1 MLKVLVVEDDRFLRD
16 IIEKNLTKNGY
27 DVLQAENGKIGIDI
41 YENQHIDLII
51 TDIMMPVMDG
61 NKMVKSIRY
70 TNPDIPIIMLTAL
83 DAFLDKEKGFTSG
96 TDDYLV
102 KPVNMQELILRV
114 KALLRRSK
122 INNENQLIHKDIKLE
137 HSSKQCF
144 IGDTPIN
151 LTVKEFELLFKLLSS
166 PNQIFTRDQ
175 LMDEIWGYDSESYTR
190 TVDTHIKRIREK
202 VVTNSFEIKT
212 VRGLGYKVVLS

>member
-1 MLKVLVVEDDRFLRD
+1 MLKILVVEDDRFLRD
-16 IIEKNLTKNGY
+16 IIEKNLARNGY
-27 DVLQAENGKIGIDI
+27 DVLQAENGRIGLDI
-41 YENQHIDLII
+41 FENNHIDLVI

-61 NKMVKSIRY
+61 NQLVKSIRY
-70 TNPDIPIIMLTAL
+70 QNNDIPIIMLTAL

-102 KPVNMQELILRV
+102 KPINMQELILRV
-114 KALLRRSK
+114 RALLRRSK
-122 INNENQLIHKDIKLE
+122 INSEHELVHKELRLE
-137 HSSKQCF
+137 HSSKQCY
-144 IGDTPIN
+144 IGNQPVN

-202 VVTNSFEIKT
+202 VVTSAFEIKT
-212 VRGLGYKVVLS
+212 VRGLGYKAVLL

>member
-1 MLKVLVVEDDRFLRD
+1 MLKILIVEDDRFLRD

-27 DVLQAENGKIGIDI
+27 DCVQAENGKIGLDI
-41 YENQHIDLII
+41 FENNHIDLII

-61 NKMVKSIRY
+61 NQFVKLVRY
-70 TNPDIPIIMLTAL
+70 QNEEIPIIMLTAL
-83 DAFLDKEKGFTSG
+83 DAFLDKERGFTSG

-102 KPVNMQELILRV
+102 KPINMQELILRV

-122 INNENQLIHKDIKLE
+122 INSEHKLIHKDITLE
-137 HSSKQCF
+137 HASKVCLVNNE
-144 IGDTPIN
+144 PVN

-202 VVTNSFEIKT
+202 VQSSSFEIKT
-212 VRGLGYKVVLS
+212 VRGLGYKAVLL

>member
-16 IIEKNLTKNGY
+16 IIDKILSKNGY
-27 DVLQAENGKIGIDI
+27 EVVQAENGKIGLDI
-41 YENQHIDLII
+41 YENNHIDLII

-61 NKMVKSIRY
+61 NQLVKSIRY
-70 TNPDIPIIMLTAL
+70 TDTNIPIIMLTAL

-122 INNENQLIHKDIKLE
+122 IHNENQLIHKDIKLE
-137 HSSKQCF
+137 FSSKQCF
-144 IGDTPIN
+144 LGETMIN

-190 TVDTHIKRIREK
+190 TVDTHIKRVREK
-202 VVTNSFEIKT
+202 VNTSSFEIKT
-212 VRGLGYKVVLS
+212 VRGLGYKAVLK

>member
-1 MLKVLVVEDDRFLRD
+1 MLKILVVEDDRFLRD
-16 IIEKNLTKNGY
+16 IIEKNLTRNGY
-27 DVLQAENGKIGIDI
+27 DVLQAENGKIGLDI
-41 YENQHIDLII
+41 YENNHIDLII

-61 NKMVKSIRY
+61 NQLVKSVRY
-70 TNPDIPIIMLTAL
+70 QDSDIPIIMLTAL
-83 DAFLDKEKGFTSG
+83 DAFLDKERGFTSG

-102 KPVNMQELILRV
+102 KPVDMQELILRV

-122 INNENQLIHKDIKLE
+122 INADHVLIHKDIKLE
-137 HSSKQCF
+137 HIDKQCY
-144 IGDTPIN
+144 IGDKPIT

-202 VVTNSFEIKT
+202 VVSTSFEIKT
-212 VRGLGYKVVLS
+212 VRGLGYKAVLL